1 MSLTIWS
8 KSAVPSGWK
17 TIADCPALLRPIP
30 VSSVTPAV
38 LMAYSRSA
46 AGCLILRLPVRT
58 SKRPMGPRLRLALE
72 LRLEALEG
80 GDPLLHRRVGREQAR
95 DRALDARREEVERAQ
110 LAGGPQVLLR
120 DAVHAAVD
128 PHERRGER
136 AGATRDEGGAAVGRE
151 LAVARERLH
160 EEEGDDV

>member
-1 MSLTIWS
+1 MSATMRS

-17 TIADCPALLRPIP
+17 TIAPLPAFLSPIS

-38 LMAYSRSA
+38 LIANSRSA

-95 DRALDARREEVERAQ
+95 DRAL
-110 LAGGPQVLLR
+110 
-120 DAVHAAVD
+120 
-128 PHERRGER
+128 
-136 AGATRDEGGAAVGRE
+136 
-151 LAVARERLH
+151 
-160 EEEGDDV
+160 